1 MAATQRGLGRGLEA
15 LLKTTSDTAPDGGDI
30 KNLPIN
36 AIQPN
41 PYQPRRHF
49 SESSLQELATSIR
62 SQGVLQ
68 PIIVRLL
75 EGQRPSR
82 YELIAGERRLR
93 ASTLAGLDTIP
104 AVIKK
109 MSDEQSL
116 IWAMIE
122 NLQRE
127 DLNPIDEA
135 TGLQSLQKK
144 LGSSQD
150 DLARAVGKS
159 RPAIAN
165 ALRLLQ
171 LPESIQDDLANNR
184 LTAGHARALLGLDDE
199 NQQLFVRDA
208 IVQQH
213 LSVRQIE
220 QIVGFVR
227 EHGTMPEDLI
237 RSVHKRPQKKSGL
250 VQQEVE
256 PFFKDVQSK
265 LADKLALKVRL
276 QGSREKGK
284 VVLNYSS
291 EEQLHT
297 LLQFFGMDS

>member
-75 EGQRPSR
+75 EGQRPPR

>member
-1 MAATQRGLGRGLEA
+1 M
-15 LLKTTSDTAPDGGDI
+15 
-30 KNLPIN
+30 
-36 AIQPN
+36 
-41 PYQPRRHF
+41 
-49 SESSLQELATSIR
+49 
-62 SQGVLQ
+62 
-68 PIIVRLL
+68 
-75 EGQRPSR
+75 
-82 YELIAGERRLR
+82 
-93 ASTLAGLDTIP
+93 
-104 AVIKK
+104 
-109 MSDEQSL
+109 
-116 IWAMIE
+116 
-122 NLQRE
+122 
-127 DLNPIDEA
+127 
-135 TGLQSLQKK
+135 
-144 LGSSQD
+144 
-150 DLARAVGKS
+150 
-159 RPAIAN
+159 
-165 ALRLLQ
+165 LQ

-250 VQQEVE
+250 VQQKVE

-291 EEQLHT
+291 EEAAAYPFAIFWYGLLRCTDLQAKATLHSMKSTEFT
-297 LLQFFGMDS
+297 LLSKELLINGLATLASGRVLIIGDLMLDRYIFGTVERISPEAPVPVVRNRL